1 MFVLTPISMYFVNKF
16 NNKTMLNHTSG
27 YMKIFIKH
35 LDDYACMKK
44 SILTVQLNA
53 GSNSIHR

>member
-1 MFVLTPISMYFVNKF
+1 MYFVNKF

-53 GSNSIHR
+53 GSNSIHG